1 MHCPSVSLKI
11 DFICHDVVS
20 YERAQKI
27 FFPDVKDLHPFFPC
41 KCNFYIYKYCP
52 IFPPQSTADTPHQL
66 YIPHQPFLY
75 PLWFNMLPSL
85 SPKMLLLPLL
95 AILALSLMDMPAA
108 YEARRIPH
116 GEEPNLMKK
125 KNQLLGSLVVQGQL
139 PPISVFMSNPPT
151 TTGDTPP
158 SWISH
163 KAFANDPSLRR
174 QLLKGPVMPSAPN
187 PSTNI
192 PSPTSTMES
201 DNAEPMVGSLQ
212 KSPPPP
218 LMPYKGT
225 SIP

>member
-1 MHCPSVSLKI
+1 
-11 DFICHDVVS
+11 
-20 YERAQKI
+20 
-27 FFPDVKDLHPFFPC
+27 
-41 KCNFYIYKYCP
+41 
-52 IFPPQSTADTPHQL
+52 
-66 YIPHQPFLY
+66 
-75 PLWFNMLPSL
+75 MLPSL

-139 PPISVFMSNPPT
+139 PPISVFMS

-218 LMPYKGT
+218 LMP
-225 SIP
+225 

>member
-1 MHCPSVSLKI
+1 
-11 DFICHDVVS
+11 
-20 YERAQKI
+20 
-27 FFPDVKDLHPFFPC
+27 
-41 KCNFYIYKYCP
+41 
-52 IFPPQSTADTPHQL
+52 
-66 YIPHQPFLY
+66 
-75 PLWFNMLPSL
+75 
-85 SPKMLLLPLL
+85 MLLLLLL
-95 AILALSLMDMPAA
+95 AILVLSLMDMPAA
-108 YEARRIPH
+108 NEARRIPH

-125 KNQLLGSLVVQGQL
+125 NQMLGSLVVQGQV
-139 PPISVFMSNPPT
+139 PPIPVFMYNPPT

-174 QLLKGPVMPSAPN
+174 QLLKGPVIPSAPN
-187 PSTNI
+187 PGTYN